1 MGRVLDGWLGVV
13 EADSCTFFAKVNHH
27 HGPPVGRIFLELF
40 PSMSISYKFIW
51 DHPWSFWGD
60 GFGVLVGV
68 FSLKVWRKWSLEMS
82 ASPFIINLCQVM
94 ETTAPEQLRHREVA
108 LGGKVLRSKKRSW
121 LHTERP
127 DEFAG
132 LRPIDPNDPN
142 LKGALDSLPALAV
155 RQWLLEVEA
164 VQEQIRQREYFADSQ
179 QFLCGRSKL
188 PR

>member
-1 MGRVLDGWLGVV
+1 
-13 EADSCTFFAKVNHH
+13 
-27 HGPPVGRIFLELF
+27 
-40 PSMSISYKFIW
+40 
-51 DHPWSFWGD
+51 
-60 GFGVLVGV
+60 
-68 FSLKVWRKWSLEMS
+68 MS

-155 RQWLLEVEA
+155 RQ
-164 VQEQIRQREYFADSQ
+164 
-179 QFLCGRSKL
+179 
-188 PR
+188 